1 MLIFCVCIFF
11 GEVSIEFFG
20 PIFNHIVFLLLSFKN
35 FNSPSSDILS
45 K

>member
-1 MLIFCVCIFF
+1 MLIFCMRIFF
-11 GEVSIEFFG
+11 GEVSTEFFG
-20 PIFNHIVFLLLSFKN
+20 PLNHIVFLLLSFKN